1 MEDKLKIKLD
11 DFTHWTLAAF
21 EHCANHRYSDAL
33 TNMRKCGEA
42 ACKLIVYLKY
52 NESVAGQK
60 IGQKS
65 FKELIELLI
74 SENLVPRKA
83 VNLLEVFQIYGNL
96 ATHDNRIV
104 ASHAFYGIAALKLF
118 TEWIF
123 TEHLRILVPSKLKK
137 FILPATENEK
147 QLSDAEKKEL
157 VHLKKENELLKKEIH
172 LHFEKLQHK
181 EKESTEYKEQANQSK
196 LEIGKFKTQ
205 VERLLT
211 EKKKSESEKEISAVP
226 EIAQNVKP
234 KPYSKRIL
242 TASLIFL
249 AISGITFGSY
259 YFLEKDKNLPEKTE
273 MPTAAKESM
282 FTILILPFSI
292 MQDNPNLNLKLE
304 ELIRRQA
311 LEKFKM
317 KNRPVN
323 ILYLPRETQPAQ
335 SQQEAHDAA
344 KLKNAQLV
352 IYGDIYEQTVTDSI
366 QAILKYLFI
375 NPDNPVEI
383 KGSSEAGNKSFAKLT
398 DSAAVILQKQI
409 ECVMEMSYAY
419 SIYFKG
425 QYSQALALANEIVP
439 ASDEMQLNS
448 YELKTSCYYALNDYH
463 RAKKQIENM
472 ILHDTTSAYAHHYMA
487 KTLVQLGQY
496 DSALYFYHKAI
507 LFDTTGEINYLINC
521 ADLLCSSYFKQFEM
535 AKKIV
540 QRALS
545 RDSANARAWYY
556 LAETEL
562 LLKNFPA
569 AKQHFL
575 KSLAIDSNFDA
586 KINFAA
592 MLAFK
597 LKDPMSALP
606 YFLSALQQDSTN
618 STVHY
623 LLGDLYGMDAMRN
636 PTLTE
641 YHYKKSKEYAPKE
654 SSGTYLG
661 MCIAA
666 IDNNRINEAKNYAL
680 KAYLLDSARAIVCAY
695 LGAIYYGL
703 NQYDSAYYFLSK
715 AHSIDP
721 FDETANFHLGKI
733 YLSENNIQYR
743 NFKKAIEHI
752 EKALQTD
759 PDRLASLQ
767 YLGVAYFYSEEYEK
781 AKKALLRLYALQ
793 PNNFDALRLLG
804 SIYEQS
810 GDYKQAKTFFENAIS
825 IFPGDD
831 DVHSRLCV
839 TLCRLGQY
847 QLGLVHAQKA
857 VEINPQRGD
866 NHYRLSEIYVTL
878 NNLHK
883 AQESYQS
890 AIDIDP
896 KLKNA
901 DMEKNF
907 R

>member
-1 MEDKLKIKLD
+1 MEDKLKIKSD

-21 EHCANHRYSDAL
+21 EHYANHRYSDAL

-60 IGQKS
+60 IAQKS

-74 SENLVPRKA
+74 SENLVPRRA
-83 VNLLEVFQIYGNL
+83 INLLEVFQIYGNI

-104 ASHAFYGIAALKLF
+104 ASHAFYANAALKLF
-118 TEWIF
+118 TEWVF

-137 FILPATENEK
+137 IILPVPDNER
-147 QLSDAEKKEL
+147 LLNDAEKKEL
-157 VHLKKENELLKKEIH
+157 DYLKKENELLKKEIH
-172 LHFEKLQHK
+172 LHFEKFQHK

-205 VERLLT
+205 VDRLLT
-211 EKKKSESEKEISAVP
+211 EQKKSETEKQISAIP
-226 EIAQNVKP
+226 EPVQKVKP
-234 KPYSKRIL
+234 KPVVKRIYI
-242 TASLIFL
+242 ASLILL
-249 AISGITFGSY
+249 AVSGITLSIY
-259 YFLEKDKNLPEKTE
+259 YLFNQDKNLPEKTE
-273 MPTAAKESM
+273 MSKAANDSM
-282 FTILILPFSI
+282 FTVLILPFSV
-292 MQDNPNLNLKLE
+292 MQDNPNINLKLE

-311 LEKFKM
+311 SEKFKM
-317 KNRPVN
+317 KNRVVN
-323 ILYLPRETQPAQ
+323 ILYEPLQTKPAQ

-344 KLKNAQLV
+344 KDNNAQLV
-352 IYGDIYEQTVTDSI
+352 VYGDIYEQTVTDSV
-366 QAILKYLFI
+366 QAIVKYLFI
-375 NPDNPVEI
+375 NPDNSEEI
-383 KGSSEAGNKSFAKLT
+383 KGSGEAGNKSFAKLT
-398 DSAAVILQKQI
+398 DSEAIHLQKQI

-439 ASDEMQLNS
+439 TSDEMQLNS

-472 ILHDTTSAYAHHYMA
+472 ILLDTSAYALHYMA

-496 DSALYFYHKAI
+496 DSAAYYYQQAI
-507 LFDTTGEINYLINC
+507 LSDTIGEINYLLNY
-521 ADLLCSSYFKQFEM
+521 ADLLCSSYFKQYEK

-545 RDSANARAWYY
+545 KDSSNSRTWYY
-556 LAETEL
+556 LAEMEVL
-562 LLKNFPA
+562 MKNLPV
-569 AKQHFL
+569 AKEHFL

-661 MCIAA
+661 MCTAA
-666 IDNNRINEAKNYAL
+666 IDNNQINEAKNYAL

-743 NFKKAIEHI
+743 NFKKAIEHF

-793 PNNFDALRLLG
+793 PNNFDALRVLG

-831 DVHSRLCV
+831 IVHSRLCV
-839 TLCRLGQY
+839 TLCRLGEY
-847 QLGLVHAQKA
+847 QSGLVHAQKA

-901 DMEKNF
+901 DMEKLF
-907 R
+907 Q